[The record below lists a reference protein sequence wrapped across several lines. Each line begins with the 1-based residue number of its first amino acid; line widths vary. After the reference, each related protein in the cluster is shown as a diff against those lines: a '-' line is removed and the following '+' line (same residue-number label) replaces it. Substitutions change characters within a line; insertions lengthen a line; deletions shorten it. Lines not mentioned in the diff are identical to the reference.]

1 MTGVSKMKFYKA
13 GRIIRNIDELELGK
27 VYSVLGVVGQFVEQ
41 NGTVY
46 DFDNKEEFIRLRI
59 GRSELV
65 DRINMGFVRAIKKSW
80 KPRPETI
87 LKIMGSTK
95 K

>member
-1 MTGVSKMKFYKA
+1 MKFYKA
-13 GRIIRNIDELELGK
+13 GRVIRNIDELELGK
-27 VYSVLGVVGQFVEQ
+27 VYSVFGIVGQFVEQ

-59 GRSELV
+59 GRSELI
-65 DRINMGFVRAIKKSW
+65 DRIDMGFVRAIKKSW
-80 KPRPETI
+80 NPRPETI

>member
-1 MTGVSKMKFYKA
+1 MKFYKA

-27 VYSVLGVVGQFVEQ
+27 VYSVLGIVGQFVEQ

-65 DRINMGFVRAIKKSW
+65 DRINMGLVRAIKKSW
-80 KPRPETI
+80 HPRPETI

>member
-1 MTGVSKMKFYKA
+1 MKFYKT
-13 GRIIRNIDELELGK
+13 GKTIRNIDELELGK

-46 DFDNKEEFIRLRI
+46 DFDNTEEFMRLRI

-65 DRINMGFVRAIKKSW
+65 DRIDMGFVCAVKKSW
-80 KPRPETI
+80 NPRPATI
-87 LKIMGSTK
+87 LKMMETRK